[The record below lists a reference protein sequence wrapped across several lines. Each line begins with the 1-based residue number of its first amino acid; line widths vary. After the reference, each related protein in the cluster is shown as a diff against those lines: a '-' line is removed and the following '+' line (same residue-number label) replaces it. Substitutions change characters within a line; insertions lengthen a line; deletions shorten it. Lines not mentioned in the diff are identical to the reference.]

1 MNFFMWFYKKNF
13 VKIIIILFIV
23 GFLLYMKYG
32 LWDIVNFLIY
42 INFIVYGYDE
52 VIVGLW
58 LEWWIVFYI
67 FSFIIFMFLI
77 SMLMGLVFL
86 FLLEFGERVG
96 FIIIVLL
103 SYIVF
108 LIII

>member
-13 VKIIIILFIV
+13 VRIIIILFIV

-32 LWDIVNFLIY
+32 LWDIVNSLIY

-58 LEWWIVFYI
+58 LE
-67 FSFIIFMFLI
+67 
-77 SMLMGLVFL
+77 
-86 FLLEFGERVG
+86 
-96 FIIIVLL
+96 
-103 SYIVF
+103 
-108 LIII
+108 

>member
-13 VKIIIILFIV
+13 VKIIIIFFIV

-52 VIVGLW
+52 VIVVLW
-58 LEWWIVFYI
+58 LE
-67 FSFIIFMFLI
+67 
-77 SMLMGLVFL
+77 
-86 FLLEFGERVG
+86 
-96 FIIIVLL
+96 
-103 SYIVF
+103 
-108 LIII
+108 

>member
-58 LEWWIVFYI
+58 LE
-67 FSFIIFMFLI
+67 
-77 SMLMGLVFL
+77 
-86 FLLEFGERVG
+86 
-96 FIIIVLL
+96 
-103 SYIVF
+103 
-108 LIII
+108 

>member
-13 VKIIIILFIV
+13 VRIIIIFFIV

-58 LEWWIVFYI
+58 LE
-67 FSFIIFMFLI
+67 
-77 SMLMGLVFL
+77 
-86 FLLEFGERVG
+86 
-96 FIIIVLL
+96 
-103 SYIVF
+103 
-108 LIII
+108 

>member
-13 VKIIIILFIV
+13 VKIIIIFFIV

-58 LEWWIVFYI
+58 LE
-67 FSFIIFMFLI
+67 
-77 SMLMGLVFL
+77 
-86 FLLEFGERVG
+86 
-96 FIIIVLL
+96 
-103 SYIVF
+103 
-108 LIII
+108 

>member
-52 VIVGLW
+52 VIVVLW
-58 LEWWIVFYI
+58 LE
-67 FSFIIFMFLI
+67 
-77 SMLMGLVFL
+77 
-86 FLLEFGERVG
+86 
-96 FIIIVLL
+96 
-103 SYIVF
+103 
-108 LIII
+108 

>member
-13 VKIIIILFIV
+13 VKIIIIFFIV

-32 LWDIVNFLIY
+32 LWNIVNFLIY

-58 LEWWIVFYI
+58 LE
-67 FSFIIFMFLI
+67 
-77 SMLMGLVFL
+77 
-86 FLLEFGERVG
+86 
-96 FIIIVLL
+96 
-103 SYIVF
+103 
-108 LIII
+108 